1 MASLE
6 SIAECGV
13 TLTEPLKKS
22 ACSNQC
28 DQCEC
33 DQAWGLPGGSTQRGP
48 RVQSR
53 SNSRLALIA
62 KTIGKSHF
70 DQMSTDHLT
79 FSHFLPSHEEVRS
92 GVQTGRRES
101 QQGIFC
107 QPPTVLQSLHGDR
120 RFHEVSFLG

>member
-22 ACSNQC
+22 ACSNQWDQC
-28 DQCEC
+28 DQC
-33 DQAWGLPGGSTQRGP
+33 DQARGLPGGSTQRGP

-70 DQMSTDHLT
+70 
-79 FSHFLPSHEEVRS
+79 
-92 GVQTGRRES
+92 
-101 QQGIFC
+101 
-107 QPPTVLQSLHGDR
+107 
-120 RFHEVSFLG
+120 